1 MERQT
6 QARHQQ
12 TNDPDF
18 CSHSVEATAEAIP
31 PLLVGCYDFAKDFP
45 SRGADLIFLCQLDTC
60 TSVQDGEALQSVIM
74 ATQLVTDLEYIQD
87 APRTGKITRAA
98 ATPRGIRLIAAFK
111 LFKGLVL
118 LAAGIGAVRLLHKDI
133 AFELERWAD
142 MFRVDPNNHYIHLLL
157 ERLSILDAR
166 KLREL
171 SVGTFFYSALLL
183 TEGTGLLLGKR
194 WAEYFTIIATSSF
207 IPLEVYE
214 IAKRVTAPKLVVLLL
229 NIVVVAYLVI
239 VLRRNH
245 KNN

>member
-1 MERQT
+1 L
-6 QARHQQ
+6 
-12 TNDPDF
+12 F
-18 CSHSVEATAEAIP
+18 
-31 PLLVGCYDFAKDFP
+31 
-45 SRGADLIFLCQLDTC
+45 FLCQLDTC
-60 TSVQDGEALQSVIM
+60 TSVQDGEARRSVII

-87 APRTGKITRAA
+87 APRTGKITHAA
-98 ATPRGIRLIAAFK
+98 ATPPGIRLIAAFK

-118 LAAGIGAVRLLHKDI
+118 LAVGIGAVKLLH
-133 AFELERWAD
+133 
-142 MFRVDPNNHYIHLLL
+142 NHYFQRLL
-157 ERLSILDAR
+157 ERFSILDAR
-166 KLREL
+166 KLKEL

-214 IAKRVTAPKLVVLLL
+214 IAKHVSAAKLVVLLL

-245 KNN
+245 KTS